1 MSGEIGGRGGSHA
14 RKTSDFAL
22 QDGPRAQGDPGR
34 DALCRTEHRQSAC
47 MIPPAFILVAPQ
59 MGENIGAAAR
69 VMANF
74 GLTDLRLVAPRDG
87 WPNPAAETMSAGA
100 LPDVVTVAVFDTVE
114 AAIADC
120 ALVFATTARPR
131 EMEKPVV
138 GASEA
143 IGRMRATPA
152 RAAVL
157 FGGERAGLPNEAVAL
172 ADAVLS
178 YPVNKMFASL
188 NLAQAVALLAH
199 GYAEAI
205 AGGPPPGFMASKEVP
220 ATREELVGMMEHFE
234 EELDRAGFF
243 YPDAKR
249 APMAQNLRNAFTRA
263 GWTAQEV
270 STFRGAIK
278 ALAIGRGRARVKR
291 ED

>member
-1 MSGEIGGRGGSHA
+1 
-14 RKTSDFAL
+14 
-22 QDGPRAQGDPGR
+22 
-34 DALCRTEHRQSAC
+34 
-47 MIPPAFILVAPQ
+47 MILPAFILVAPQ

-100 LPDVVTVAVFDTVE
+100 LPDVVKVAVFDTVE
-114 AAIADC
+114 QAIADC
-120 ALVFATTARPR
+120 AMVFATTARPR

-143 IGRMRATPA
+143 ISRIRATPA
-152 RAAVL
+152 RSAVL

-178 YPVNKMFASL
+178 YPVNRAFASL

-199 GYAEAI
+199 GYAEAN

-278 ALAIGRGRARVKR
+278 ALAMGRGKARVKR
-291 ED
+291 EEP

>member
-1 MSGEIGGRGGSHA
+1 M
-14 RKTSDFAL
+14 T
-22 QDGPRAQGDPGR
+22 DP
-34 DALCRTEHRQSAC
+34 C
-47 MIPPAFILVAPQ
+47 FILVVPQ

-100 LPDVVTVAVFDTVE
+100 LPDVVKVQVFERVE
-114 AAIADC
+114 DAIADC
-120 ALVFATTARPR
+120 ARVFATTARPR
-131 EMEKPVV
+131 EMVKPVL

-143 IGRMRATPA
+143 IAQIRATPA
-152 RAAVL
+152 RTAIL

-172 ADAVLS
+172 ADAILS
-178 YPVNKMFASL
+178 YPVNRAFASL

-199 GYAEAI
+199 GYAEAN
-205 AGGPPPGFMASKEVP
+205 ASGPPPAFLDAMEAPAS
-220 ATREELVGMMEHFE
+220 REELVGMMEHFE
-234 EELDRAGFF
+234 AELDRAGFF

-278 ALAIGRGRARVKR
+278 ALAIGRGKARVKR

>member
-1 MSGEIGGRGGSHA
+1 
-14 RKTSDFAL
+14 
-22 QDGPRAQGDPGR
+22 
-34 DALCRTEHRQSAC
+34 
-47 MIPPAFILVAPQ
+47 MIAPCFILVVPQ
-59 MGENIGAAAR
+59 LGENIGAAAR

-100 LPDVVTVAVFDTVE
+100 LPDVVSVSVFERVE
-114 AAIADC
+114 DAIADC
-120 ALVFATTARPR
+120 VLVFATTARPR

-143 IGRMRATPA
+143 ITRIRATSA
-152 RAAVL
+152 RTAIL

-172 ADAVLS
+172 ADAILS
-178 YPVNKMFASL
+178 YPVNPAFASL

-199 GYAEAI
+199 AYAEAN
-205 AGGPPPGFMASKEVP
+205 ASGPPAAFTDPVDVP
-220 ATREELVGMMEHFE
+220 APREELVGMMEHFE

-243 YPDAKR
+243 FPDAKR
-249 APMAQNLRNAFTRA
+249 APITQNLRNAFTRA
-263 GWTAQEV
+263 VWTAQEV

-278 ALAIGRGRARVKR
+278 ALAVGRGKARVKR
-291 ED
+291 DT